1 MIMLLAIFGIILVG
15 IGILALIPTLVGI
28 IAPTL
33 ISLVVIWVI
42 YRVVR
47 KGLKTIKNKTE

>member
-1 MIMLLAIFGIILVG
+1 MIVLLAIFGIILVG
-15 IGILALIPTLVGI
+15 VGILALITTLVGI

-33 ISLVVIWVI
+33 VSLVVIWVI

-47 KGLKTIKNKTE
+47 KGLKTIKDKTE